1 MASFAGCFGILT
13 GLELLAEMGVM
24 HERWASPTVP
34 KCQSHRCDT
43 GHVSTP
49 LGPSP
54 LSASWSARGAE
65 QARIGGLLHCVA
77 TLRVHGPAM
86 TPPLGRL
93 SEGPDGRG

>member
-1 MASFAGCFGILT
+1 MTSHGISATRHRSF
-13 GLELLAEMGVM
+13 
-24 HERWASPTVP
+24 
-34 KCQSHRCDT
+34 
-43 GHVSTP
+43 
-49 LGPSP
+49 P

-77 TLRVHGPAM
+77 TLRVRDPAM